1 MLNWHGGKI
10 GVRKR
15 PRPCLKY
22 PVLSHCVIKDIWF
35 CCHKCPNTCGFKL
48 TNVKMPSKE
57 LALGLAHFS
66 SHWNANSCSSQLTNV
81 SSYTC
86 TWYHRCCRDVNMVCI
101 SHTDLNICTVC
112 RDVKCP
118 YFILVTGLL
127 LLSLS
132 GEFMAP
138 VWEDLY
144 STVFQSCREI
154 SLIKALPAH
163 LKLLN
168 QSHIECRILVVT
180 LCAGIPRQI
189 KSDSVPQHIGFW
201 WLDVAMENSH
211 QLSHNT
217 SQERFLQVFFFQVWF
232 YILLLKF
239 TCCNIYISDGGGG
252 LIQLKDRCLN
262 AKPGWEEYN
271 TDILNDVSTIKK
283 TKEVQKTW
291 HILEKDKRGW
301 ITFPAAS
308 SGRAS
313 YKQGQRD
320 WNVTD
325 FSLRWAVCVLI
336 SFPLWQTDAGQVVW
350 IRKQREIPQ
359 LSVWLIFT

>member
-1 MLNWHGGKI
+1 MLNWHRGKI

-15 PRPCLKY
+15 PRPGLKY
-22 PVLSHCVIKDIWF
+22 PVLSQRVIKNIWF
-35 CCHKCPNTCGFKL
+35 CYHKCPNICSFKL
-48 TNVKMPSKE
+48 INVKKPSQE
-57 LALGLAHFS
+57 LVFGLAPFS
-66 SHWNANSCSSQLTNV
+66 SRRNANSCTFQLKNV

-86 TWYHRCCRDVNMVCI
+86 TWYHRCCRDVNTVCI

-132 GEFMAP
+132 GEFMAL

-168 QSHIECRILVVT
+168 QPHTECRILVVT

-201 WLDVAMENSH
+201 WLDVAMKNSH

-217 SQERFLQVFFFQVWF
+217 SQERFIQVFFFFQVWF
-232 YILLLKF
+232 YILLPKF
-239 TCCNIYISDGGGG
+239 TCCNIYISDGRVKPTERQMLKCKAG
-252 LIQLKDRCLN
+252 LGRIQHRHFKMYSN
-262 AKPGWEEYN
+262 N
-271 TDILNDVSTIKK
+271 
-283 TKEVQKTW
+283 
-291 HILEKDKRGW
+291 
-301 ITFPAAS
+301 
-308 SGRAS
+308 
-313 YKQGQRD
+313 
-320 WNVTD
+320 
-325 FSLRWAVCVLI
+325 
-336 SFPLWQTDAGQVVW
+336 
-350 IRKQREIPQ
+350 
-359 LSVWLIFT
+359 

>member
-1 MLNWHGGKI
+1 
-10 GVRKR
+10 
-15 PRPCLKY
+15 
-22 PVLSHCVIKDIWF
+22 
-35 CCHKCPNTCGFKL
+35 
-48 TNVKMPSKE
+48 
-57 LALGLAHFS
+57 
-66 SHWNANSCSSQLTNV
+66 
-81 SSYTC
+81 
-86 TWYHRCCRDVNMVCI
+86 MVCI

-189 KSDSVPQHIGFW
+189 KSDSVPQHIGFR

-217 SQERFLQVFFFQVWF
+217 SQERFLQVFFSPSLIFF
-232 YILLLKF
+232 ILLLKF
-239 TCCNIYISDGGGG
+239 TCCNIYISNGGGFNPTERQMLKCKARLG
-252 LIQLKDRCLN
+252 RIQHRHCK
-262 AKPGWEEYN
+262 
-271 TDILNDVSTIKK
+271 
-283 TKEVQKTW
+283 
-291 HILEKDKRGW
+291 
-301 ITFPAAS
+301 F
-308 SGRAS
+308 
-313 YKQGQRD
+313 
-320 WNVTD
+320 
-325 FSLRWAVCVLI
+325 
-336 SFPLWQTDAGQVVW
+336 
-350 IRKQREIPQ
+350 
-359 LSVWLIFT
+359 

>member
-1 MLNWHGGKI
+1 
-10 GVRKR
+10 
-15 PRPCLKY
+15 
-22 PVLSHCVIKDIWF
+22 
-35 CCHKCPNTCGFKL
+35 
-48 TNVKMPSKE
+48 
-57 LALGLAHFS
+57 
-66 SHWNANSCSSQLTNV
+66 
-81 SSYTC
+81 
-86 TWYHRCCRDVNMVCI
+86 MVCI

-118 YFILVTGLL
+118 YFIPVTGLL

-144 STVFQSCREI
+144 SI

-217 SQERFLQVFFFQVWF
+217 SQERFLQVFFSQV
-232 YILLLKF
+232 
-239 TCCNIYISDGGGG
+239 
-252 LIQLKDRCLN
+252 
-262 AKPGWEEYN
+262 
-271 TDILNDVSTIKK
+271 
-283 TKEVQKTW
+283 
-291 HILEKDKRGW
+291 
-301 ITFPAAS
+301 
-308 SGRAS
+308 
-313 YKQGQRD
+313 
-320 WNVTD
+320 
-325 FSLRWAVCVLI
+325 
-336 SFPLWQTDAGQVVW
+336 
-350 IRKQREIPQ
+350 
-359 LSVWLIFT
+359 

>member
-22 PVLSHCVIKDIWF
+22 PVLSQRVIKDIWF
-35 CCHKCPNTCGFKL
+35 CCHKCPNICGFKL

-57 LALGLAHFS
+57 LAFGLAAFS

-81 SSYTC
+81 SSHTC

-118 YFILVTGLL
+118 YFIPVTGLL

-217 SQERFLQVFFFQVWF
+217 SQEQFLQVFFFQVWF
-232 YILLLKF
+232 FSFCCWNSPAVIYTYPMGGVNPTERQMLK
-239 TCCNIYISDGGGG
+239 CKARLGR
-252 LIQLKDRCLN
+252 IQHRHFKWCFN
-262 AKPGWEEYN
+262 N
-271 TDILNDVSTIKK
+271 
-283 TKEVQKTW
+283 
-291 HILEKDKRGW
+291 
-301 ITFPAAS
+301 
-308 SGRAS
+308 
-313 YKQGQRD
+313 
-320 WNVTD
+320 
-325 FSLRWAVCVLI
+325 
-336 SFPLWQTDAGQVVW
+336 
-350 IRKQREIPQ
+350 
-359 LSVWLIFT
+359 